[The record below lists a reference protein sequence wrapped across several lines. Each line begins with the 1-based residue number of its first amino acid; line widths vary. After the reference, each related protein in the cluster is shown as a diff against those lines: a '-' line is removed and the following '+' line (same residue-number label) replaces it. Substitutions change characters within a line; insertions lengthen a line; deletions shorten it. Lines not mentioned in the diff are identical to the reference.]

1 MFGRTIRVLFG
12 FALASIAAGLTMV
25 LFVTTPVELVN
36 APADTAVDLLTANGM
51 LALAAA
57 THSAV
62 FAAPFALLA
71 AAIGEWR
78 GRSHWLYYVM
88 AGILIA
94 GLGFLV
100 QHWSER
106 GEQMSIVNNYALA
119 AFLTTGF
126 VAGMVYWLFSGQFA
140 DADDGPHTPEII
152 TPRSELKPTPRPIA
166 SKP

>member
-36 APADTAVDLLTANGM
+36 APAGSTVDLLTANGM

-57 THSAV
+57 THCAV

-78 GRSHWLYYVM
+78 GRSHWLYYAL
-88 AGILIA
+88 AGIVIA

-100 QHWSER
+100 QHWSE
-106 GEQMSIVNNYALA
+106 GGGQTTILNNYALA

-140 DADDGPHTPEII
+140 AADDGPHTPEII
-152 TPRSELKPTPRPIA
+152 NPRAEVKPTPRPVA